1 MQRHRGTKR
10 ERKEQ
15 WPCGRGGQ
23 GWWQIP
29 LACLKDYGVSVLGSG
44 VPQPSAR
51 PSLCIYTLQVHSCLP
66 GFEGLL
72 SDLKGT

>member
-1 MQRHRGTKR
+1 
-10 ERKEQ
+10 
-15 WPCGRGGQ
+15 
-23 GWWQIP
+23 
-29 LACLKDYGVSVLGSG
+29 VSVLGSG